1 MSDKKKT
8 KLSVREATMRKNAL
22 MIKSGVGMG
31 EEAFKKKYGR
41 SSSAAI
47 SQTTL

>member
-1 MSDKKKT
+1 MEKKKT

-31 EEAFKKKYGR
+31 EAAFKKKYGR
-41 SSSAAI
+41 SSAEAI
-47 SQTTL
+47 RQTTL